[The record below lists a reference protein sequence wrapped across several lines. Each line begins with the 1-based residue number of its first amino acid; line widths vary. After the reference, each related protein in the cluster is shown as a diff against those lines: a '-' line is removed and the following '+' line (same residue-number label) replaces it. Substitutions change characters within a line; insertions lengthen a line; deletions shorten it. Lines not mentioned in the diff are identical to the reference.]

1 MKNKKVTIFTIIV
14 FILGITIGVM
24 VQKSGGKKIVSGYS
38 FEVIKK
44 DVINK
49 TLSGEDLD
57 SFVTVVEAKD
67 EFTINVEGIEE
78 SSKVFVISPPTGE
91 MTPLKY
97 ENGKFTTKIKL
108 EKDINYAI
116 IKDYGVV
123 GSIRVVEDIKSIN
136 EDQLFQE
143 ILIALGCG
151 L

>member
-1 MKNKKVTIFTIIV
+1 MKNKKVAIFTIIV

-24 VQKSGGKKIVSGYS
+24 SQSGGKKVVSGYS

-57 SFVTVVEAKD
+57 SFVTVVESQD
-67 EFTINVEGIEE
+67 EFTVNVDGIDE
-78 SSKVFVISPPTGE
+78 SSKVFIISPPTGE
-91 MTPLKY
+91 MTPLNY

-108 EKDINYAI
+108 EQDINYAI
-116 IKDYGVV
+116 IKNYGVV
-123 GSIRVVEDIKSIN
+123 GSIRVVDNIKTIN
-136 EDQLFQE
+136 EDQLFKE
-143 ILIALGCG
+143 ILIGLGCG